1 MPGFTLNEQAERT
14 LSRPSS
20 ALRTEATSET
30 SCCTVVT
37 FARLAS
43 RFSAAGSTSPTRTS
57 YSRVDASNFAAAA
70 PILPAP
76 SRRTLCITT
85 SLVIVGN
92 RPGFDFK
99 SHPIYIILPKDRKAN
114 RPLVKGRKHDSPSLQ
129 PARSV
134 PVEAAAAGLLIYSVI
149 GGRFPQELPLR
160 RRFGGADAAGDGHA
174 VPRLDRHDLLPE
186 IGRHC
191 RDAGWGRVRGRQKA
205 RP

>member
-1 MPGFTLNEQAERT
+1 MPGFTLNEHAERT

-30 SCCTVVT
+30 SSCTVFT
-37 FARLAS
+37 FARLAN

-92 RPGFDFK
+92 RPRVDFQ
-99 SHPIYIILPKDRKAN
+99 SHPIYIILPKDEKAN
-114 RPLVKGRKHDSPSLQ
+114 RPLPKGRQHDPPGNQ

-149 GGRFPQELPLR
+149 GGRFPQELPPR
-160 RRFGGADAAGDGHA
+160 RRFGGAHAAGDGDT
-174 VPRLDRHDLLPE
+174 VSRLDRYDLLPE
-186 IGRHC
+186 FRRHC
-191 RDAGWGRVRGRQKA
+191 RDAGWGRV
-205 RP
+205 